1 MKFLAVL
8 LLMLSAPLAQAAD
21 RLLVTDAWA
30 RATPPGATVAA
41 VYLTLDNAAG
51 ESDRLLS
58 VASPRAHSAEVHA
71 TVRDG
76 EVVRMRKVEP
86 LHVAARERL
95 TLAPGGTHVMLFGI
109 TTPLVQGERVPVV
122 LRFEL
127 AGEVRVDAEVLAGG
141 ATGPAAGHK
150 HH

>member
-1 MKFLAVL
+1 MKYLAVL
-8 LLMLSAPLAQAAD
+8 LLILSAPLAQAAD

-41 VYLTLDNAAG
+41 LYLTLDNAAG
-51 ESDRLLS
+51 KSDRLLS
-58 VASPRAHSAEVHA
+58 VASPRARSAEVHA

-76 EVVRMRKVEP
+76 EIVRMRKVEP
-86 LHVAARERL
+86 LHLAARERL

-127 AGEVRVDAEVLAGG
+127 AGEVRVEAEVLAGG
-141 ATGPAAGHK
+141 ATGPAAGHD